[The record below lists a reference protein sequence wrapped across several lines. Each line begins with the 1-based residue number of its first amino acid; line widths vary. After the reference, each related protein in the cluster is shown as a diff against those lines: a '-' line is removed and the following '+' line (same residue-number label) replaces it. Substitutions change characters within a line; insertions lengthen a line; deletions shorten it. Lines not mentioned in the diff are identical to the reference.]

1 MQKRNLLLVKIGGGV
16 ITDKT
21 ERYALREEV
30 LERVGRE
37 ISEAWQEL
45 EETDLIVGNGAGSF
59 AHYSAHEYRTA
70 EGFVNERSKEGMGWV
85 RHDAV
90 KLNQIVT
97 EALLN
102 RGVPVFSVSPSS
114 CLRVAGGEVK
124 EFFGKVIED
133 LLALGMV
140 PSVYGDVVVD
150 QEKGCGI
157 FSTEKVFEVIVEK
170 LKEKRK
176 IKVIHV
182 NAEDG
187 VYKEGKASIYEEIS
201 WENFEE
207 VRRHVGGSNGVD
219 VSGGM
224 IHKVEECLK
233 LTDWGIESWIV
244 SGLKRGRIR
253 GAMLGGKVR
262 GTRIV
267 TGDLPAQAG
276 ERRVTN
282 NK

>member
-30 LERVGRE
+30 LEWVGRE

-70 EGFVNERSKEGMGWV
+70 EGFVDERSREGMGWL

-124 EFFGKVIED
+124 DFFGKVIED
-133 LLALGMV
+133 LLVLGMV

-187 VYKEGKASIYEEIS
+187 VVKNLKLKMKNSKLKEEIIPVIS
-201 WENFEE
+201 RENWDE
-207 VRRHVGGSNGVD
+207 VKKYLGESGGVD
-219 VSGGM
+219 VTGGM

-244 SGLKRGRIR
+244 SGLKKGRVKK
-253 GAMLGGKVR
+253 AMLGEEVR
-262 GTRIV
+262 GTKIV
-267 TGDLPAQAG
+267 ASS
-276 ERRVTN
+276 
-282 NK
+282 K

>member
-90 KLNQIVT
+90 KLNQIVVKT
-97 EALLN
+97 LLSK
-102 RGVPVFSVSPSS
+102 GVPVFSVSPSS

-124 EFFGKVIED
+124 EFFGKVINEKSSETFERMKIYSKNEEYIDGIIYVTKPDPQTTGKD
-133 LLALGMV
+133 LEILTKKHMT
-140 PSVYGDVVVD
+140 
-150 QEKGCGI
+150 I
-157 FSTEKVFEVIVEK
+157 
-170 LKEKRK
+170 
-176 IKVIHV
+176 
-182 NAEDG
+182 AE
-187 VYKEGKASIYEEIS
+187 A
-201 WENFEE
+201 
-207 VRRHVGGSNGVD
+207 
-219 VSGGM
+219 M
-224 IHKVEECLK
+224 
-233 LTDWGIESWIV
+233 ES
-244 SGLKRGRIR
+244 
-253 GAMLGGKVR
+253 
-262 GTRIV
+262 
-267 TGDLPAQAG
+267 DLPEFNFMVKQ
-276 ERRVTN
+276 RLSVFSKKIYSSLDMIPVLN
-282 NK
+282 S